1 MCLTEPKGET
11 PNPQV
16 LLILLKAK
24 PSLQMQDLTSFP
36 ILSSNS
42 STHSLFYL

>member
-1 MCLTEPKGET
+1 MCLTEPKAET

-16 LLILLKAK
+16 LLTLPRAK
-24 PSLQMQDLTSFP
+24 SSLQVQDLTSFH

-42 STHSLFYL
+42 STHSLFSL